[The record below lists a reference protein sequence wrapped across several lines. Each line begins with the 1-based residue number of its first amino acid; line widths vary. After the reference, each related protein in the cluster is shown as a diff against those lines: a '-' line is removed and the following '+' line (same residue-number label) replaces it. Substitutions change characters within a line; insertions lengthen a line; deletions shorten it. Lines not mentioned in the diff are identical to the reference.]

1 MALESQPGLALL
13 KNMNLESNPP
23 FSLRADDAANTQFD
37 TLIIGG
43 GQGGALARM
52 LAEGGQIVAVIEREA
67 LGGTCVNR
75 GCTPTKAHIASA
87 KRAQDARDASDL
99 GINIGSVEVDM
110 SAVQARTA
118 GLVEEFRES
127 IEQKLTKT
135 QGVTVLGATARF
147 VGKHTVEAKF
157 ADGKTLELTA
167 KNIVI
172 ATGAHTVAPPIDG
185 LDEVEWLDHR
195 GMLQLTETP
204 DHLMILGGGYIA
216 CEFSQMFRRLGSRV
230 TLVQSGPQLLDRED
244 EDVAIAIADLLQNEG
259 IELIC
264 DDKCKA
270 VKKVEEGIEATLESG
285 RTIKGT
291 TLMLATGQKPHTKIL
306 ELEQTEVELTESKHV
321 KTDDYLQAAD
331 GIWALGDVKG
341 GPAFTHIAYDDA
353 RILGDILLRDKKRS
367 IKDRQVPYV
376 VFTDP
381 QLGVIGMNE
390 CEARDAGLNYR
401 VAKINIED
409 TARGLE
415 NGQTR
420 GFMKALVGEDD
431 QILGA
436 AILCFE
442 GGEIMAAL
450 QIAML
455 GHLPYTVLRD
465 GIFAHPT
472 QIESLN
478 NLFLTLED

>member
-1 MALESQPGLALL
+1 
-13 KNMNLESNPP
+13 MNSEPNQP
-23 FSLRADDAANTQFD
+23 FSLRAEDAANIQFD
-37 TLIIGG
+37 TIIIGG

-52 LAEGGQIVAVIEREA
+52 LGEGGQTVAVIEKDA

-87 KRAQDARDASDL
+87 KRAQDARDAADL
-99 GINIGSVEVDM
+99 GIIIDSVEVDM
-110 SAVQARTA
+110 PAVAARTA
-118 GLVEEFRES
+118 YLVKDFRES
-127 IEQKLTKT
+127 VEKKLTAT

-147 VGKHTVEAKF
+147 VGKHTIEAKF
-157 ADGKTLELTA
+157 IDGKTLELSA

-185 LDEVEWLDHR
+185 LDEVDWIDHSQ
-195 GMLQLTETP
+195 MLQLDEAP
-204 DHLMILGGGYIA
+204 DHLIILGGGYIA
-216 CEFSQMFRRLGSRV
+216 CEFSQMFRRLGSNV

-244 EDVAIAIADLLQNEG
+244 EDVAIAIAALLKADG
-259 IELIC
+259 VELIC
-264 DDKCKA
+264 HDRCQS
-270 VKKVEEGIEATLESG
+270 VKEVDGQVEATLESG

-291 TLMLATGQKPHTKIL
+291 QLMLATGQKPHTKIL
-306 ELEQTEVELTESKHV
+306 ELERTEVELTESQHV
-321 KTDDYLQAAD
+321 KTDDYLKAAE

-367 IKDRQVPYV
+367 IKNRQVPYV

-381 QLGVIGMNE
+381 QLGVIGINE

-420 GFMKALVGEDD
+420 GFMKALVGDDD

-455 GHLPYTVLRD
+455 GKLPYTILRD